1 MLHDDAAIVDTLFAS
16 VTPLYT
22 IWLIFYDIIKH
33 FIGIIK
39 NYFHAPVH
47 QQCKCLISV
56 AGQEELL

>member
-1 MLHDDAAIVDTLFAS
+1 MLHDDAAIVDTLFVS

-33 FIGIIK
+33 FIGIIN
-39 NYFHAPVH
+39 NYFNAPD